1 MSRLHAACLVLC
13 LLPAMAAVADDA
25 APPATDVFSYSYL
38 DVNRLSE
45 HSNFFNDRSAGNGLK
60 FSYDTADS
68 VYLFGQWDRLDFD
81 RLGSSHD
88 VYGIGVGAH
97 QAYNSTVSFYTD
109 LSFLRDKLSSGV
121 KSTLA
126 GATNNYWRFTYGF
139 RGHLNSV
146 LELDGGIFTERNA
159 NFGERPFGERLG
171 LGVNLQVISIMLS
184 GERTADGNR
193 TELSIIWNYK

>member
-1 MSRLHAACLVLC
+1 MLC
-13 LLPAMAAVADDA
+13 LLPVTAAMADDV
-25 APPATDVFSYSYL
+25 APPTTDVFSYSYL
-38 DVNRLSE
+38 EVNRLSE
-45 HSNFFNDRSAGNGLK
+45 HSDFFNDRSAGDGLK

-68 VYLFGQWDRLDFD
+68 VYLFGQWNRLDFD
-81 RLGSSHD
+81 QLGGSHD

-109 LSFLRDKLSSGV
+109 LSLLRDKLGSSV

-126 GATNNYWRFTYGF
+126 GDTNNYWRFTYGF
-139 RGHLNSV
+139 RGQLNSY
-146 LELDGGIFTERNA
+146 LELDGGIFTERNT

-171 LGVNLQVISIMLS
+171 FGVNLQLVSIMLS

-193 TELSIIWNYK
+193 TELSIMWNFK